1 MAMKAVGIVAEYNPF
16 HNGHAYQI
24 SQAKKITNADA
35 AVVVMSGNFVQRGLP
50 AVFDKWQ
57 RTRLALVGGADLV
70 YELPFAF
77 AVQPAHLFAR
87 GAVEL
92 LVSAGVTNIAF
103 GAEHAQLDF
112 LALAR
117 TARQTLNR
125 NEAFKNDYTQTYATV
140 FNDVLANVT
149 GKRLSTPNDLLGFA
163 YAMAVLDLGYDDKV
177 QLFPIQRKGASYH
190 QTGITDTHI
199 ASATALRELMEK
211 KATSSE
217 FANYVSEPAVQLLT
231 AGDQTKSWDEA
242 WYPFLQYKVLTTPVS
257 QLEQIYQLNDGLAY
271 RLNEQIT
278 RYTRVDYETFMTMFK
293 SKRYTW
299 ARLQRTNLYTLLNV
313 RHDEMMQALQHPY
326 LRVLGATKQ
335 GRLFMKQT
343 RDQVQ
348 LPVINRV
355 THDMVTDI
363 LQLDYRAGKLYELMA
378 KQPMQQAMDTGRIP
392 VFYE

>member
-1 MAMKAVGIVAEYNPF
+1 MKAVGIVAEYNPF

-24 SQAKKITNADA
+24 AQAKKVTKADA
-35 AVVVMSGNFVQRGLP
+35 AVIVMSGNFVQRGLP

-70 YELPFAF
+70 YELPFAM

-92 LVSAGVTNIAF
+92 LVSAGVTSIAF

-117 TARQTLNR
+117 MARQTLNQ
-125 NEAFKNDYTQTYATV
+125 NDAFKSDYTQTYATV
-140 FNDVLANVT
+140 FNNVLAEVT
-149 GKRLSTPNDLLGFA
+149 GQRLSAPNDLLGFA

-190 QTGITDTHI
+190 QTGITDKHI
-199 ASATALRELMEK
+199 ASATALRELMGK
-211 KATSSE
+211 KSALSE
-217 FANYVSEPAVQLLT
+217 FSNYASQPAAQLLT
-231 AGDQTKSWDEA
+231 SGDQTKDWDGA
-242 WYPFLQYKVLTTPVS
+242 WYPFLQYKVLSTPIS
-257 QLEQIYQLNDGLAY
+257 QLEQIYQLDDGLAY
-271 RLNEQIT
+271 RLKEQVT
-278 RYTRVDYETFMTMFK
+278 RYTRIDYETFMMMFK

-299 ARLQRTNLYTLLNV
+299 ARLQRTNLYTILNIS
-313 RHDEMMQALQHPY
+313 HDEMMQALQHPY
-326 LRVLGATKQ
+326 LRVLGATKK
-335 GRLFMKQT
+335 GRFFIKQI

-355 THDMVTDI
+355 THDMVTTGI

>member
-1 MAMKAVGIVAEYNPF
+1 MKAVGIVAEYNPF

-24 SQAKKITNADA
+24 AQAKKITNADT

-92 LVSAGVTNIAF
+92 LLSAGVTNIAF

-117 TARQTLNR
+117 TARQTLNQ

-140 FNDVLANVT
+140 FNDVLADVT

-163 YAMAVLDLGYDDKV
+163 YAMAVLDLGYDHKV

-211 KATSSE
+211 KATSGE

-231 AGDQTKSWDEA
+231 AGDQTQSWDEA
-242 WYPFLQYKVLTTPVS
+242 WYPFLQYKILTTPVS

-271 RLNEQIT
+271 RLKEQIT

-326 LRVLGATKQ
+326 LRVLGATRQ
-335 GRLFMKQT
+335 GRLFIKQT

>member
-1 MAMKAVGIVAEYNPF
+1 MKAVGIVAEYNPF

-24 SQAKKITNADA
+24 AQAKKITNADT

-92 LVSAGVTNIAF
+92 LLSAGVTNIAF

-117 TARQTLNR
+117 TARQTLNQ

-140 FNDVLANVT
+140 FNDVLADVT

-211 KATSSE
+211 KATSGE

-231 AGDQTKSWDEA
+231 AGDQTQSWDEA
-242 WYPFLQYKVLTTPVS
+242 WYPFLQYKILTTPVS

-271 RLNEQIT
+271 RLKEQIT

-326 LRVLGATKQ
+326 LRVLGATRQ
-335 GRLFMKQT
+335 GRLFIKQT